1 MNDRDRDT
9 KLELAAKAVASA
21 PPQAGVLVVEDD
33 PDMQW
38 RLARMLTVHGA
49 RVVGT
54 SSGEGA
60 LALMAQWPADLV
72 LVDDGLPGISGLDV
86 ARLLRQ
92 RFPGVPVVLMS
103 SQENADLRL
112 AARVAGAVALM
123 AKPLRVE
130 SLLELLRRFSLMG
143 EEAAPAGAAAT
154 SDATADEDDDGLD
167 SGLLSPAE

>member
-1 MNDRDRDT
+1 MNDRDRDS

-143 EEAAPAGAAAT
+143 EEAGPAGEATGGDAAADE
-154 SDATADEDDDGLD
+154 SDDSLD
-167 SGLLSPAE
+167 PGLLSPAE

>member
-1 MNDRDRDT
+1 MSERERDS
-9 KLELAAKAVASA
+9 KLEVAEKAVRSA

-60 LALMAQWPADLV
+60 LALMEQWPADLV
-72 LVDDGLPGISGLDV
+72 LIDDGLPGMSGLDV
-86 ARLLRQ
+86 ARQLRQ

-103 SQENADLRL
+103 AQETPDLHL
-112 AARVAGAVALM
+112 AARVAGAVALL

-130 SLLELLRRFSLMG
+130 ALVEILSRFSLM
-143 EEAAPAGAAAT
+143 AL
-154 SDATADEDDDGLD
+154 DAEPTDVALT
-167 SGLLSPAE
+167 PAE